1 MRSIIAVVRLGVFA
15 AALGLLLAGAPAGA
29 GPPFLWQSWVDPTL
43 VACPAGDST
52 FLVVPWRLG
61 PMVGCRVTLDFTG
74 CNAAQFPP
82 PDGTEGYS
90 WFGSW
95 PQSRDAV
102 VFSDAQGRAEFRL
115 RAGGTCPPGSVHVYA
130 DGEQFGDRSLASFD
144 QDGDLGVGQEDLAI
158 AMAKLGTSD
167 PTADFDGDGVV
178 TQADL
183 DILRTHL
190 GHHAPGM
197 ITPVAS
203 STWGTLKLL
212 YR

>member
-1 MRSIIAVVRLGVFA
+1 MRSVIAAVRLGVLA
-15 AALGLLLAGAPAGA
+15 AALGLLLAGAAGA

-52 FLVVPWRLG
+52 FLVVPWRFH
-61 PMVGCRVTLDFTG
+61 PMVGCQVALDFTG
-74 CNAAQFPP
+74 CNSAQFPP
-82 PDGTEGYS
+82 PDGTEGYT
-90 WFGSW
+90 WFGAG
-95 PQSRDAV
+95 PQGRVAY

-115 RAGGTCPPGSVHVYA
+115 RAGGTCPSESIAIYA
-130 DGEQFGDRSLASFD
+130 DGESFGVRALASFD
-144 QDGDLGVGQEDLAI
+144 QDGNLGVGPEDLAI

-167 PTADFDGDGVV
+167 ATADFDGDGAV

-183 DILRTHL
+183 DILRGHL

-197 ITPVAS
+197 ATPVES
-203 STWGTLKLL
+203 RSWGTLKLL